1 MPTPDVSNSAQE
13 LFDLLEKDILAC
25 HTCKD
30 GMIEVNIRKIGT
42 DEFEVRVISFRGSFR
57 CVHADL
63 NRYLEELPTDTTD
76 TQSQVSIYRDRFRVG
91 LRGLLKNG
99 FGLISLDFSKCKKG
113 NTAPIFGWMV
123 SELLDID

>member
-1 MPTPDVSNSAQE
+1 MPTPDVSNSAQK
-13 LFDLLEKDILAC
+13 LFELLEKDILAC

-30 GMIEVNIRKIGT
+30 GIIEVTIRKIGT
-42 DEFEVRVISFRGSFR
+42 EEFEVRVISFRGSFR

-63 NRYLEELPTDTTD
+63 NKYLEELPTD

-91 LRGLLKNG
+91 LRGLLKKG
-99 FGLISLDFSKCKKG
+99 FGLLSLDFSKCKKG
-113 NTAPIFGWMV
+113 NTAPIFGLMV

>member
-1 MPTPDVSNSAQE
+1 MPTPDVSNSTQE

-30 GMIEVNIRKIGT
+30 GMIEVSIRKIGT

-63 NRYLEELPTDTTD
+63 NRYLEELPTDT
-76 TQSQVSIYRDRFRVG
+76 QSQVSIYRDRFRVG

-99 FGLISLDFSKCKKG
+99 FGLLSLDFSKCKKG

>member
-30 GMIEVNIRKIGT
+30 GMIEVSIRKIGT

-63 NRYLEELPTDTTD
+63 NRYLEELPTDR
-76 TQSQVSIYRDRFRVG
+76 QSQVSIYRDRFRVG

-99 FGLISLDFSKCKKG
+99 FGLLSLDFSKCKRG

>member
-30 GMIEVNIRKIGT
+30 GIIEVSIRKIGT

-63 NRYLEELPTDTTD
+63 NRYLEELPTDT
-76 TQSQVSIYRDRFRVG
+76 QSQVSIYRDRFRVG
-91 LRGLLKNG
+91 LRGLLKKG
-99 FGLISLDFSKCKKG
+99 FGLLSLDFSKCKKG

>member
-13 LFDLLEKDILAC
+13 LFELLEKDILAC

-30 GMIEVNIRKIGT
+30 GMIEVTIRKIGT
-42 DEFEVRVISFRGSFR
+42 EEFELRVISFRGSFR

-63 NRYLEELPTDTTD
+63 NRYLEELPTDT
-76 TQSQVSIYRDRFRVG
+76 QSQVSIYSDRFRVG
-91 LRGLLKNG
+91 LRKLLDKG
-99 FGLISLDFSKCKKG
+99 FGLLRLDFSRCKKG

-123 SELLDID
+123 SELLDRD

>member
-30 GMIEVNIRKIGT
+30 GMIEVSIRKIGT

-63 NRYLEELPTDTTD
+63 NRYLEELPTDR
-76 TQSQVSIYRDRFRVG
+76 QSQVSIYCDRFRVG
-91 LRGLLKNG
+91 LR
-99 FGLISLDFSKCKKG
+99 DC
-113 NTAPIFGWMV
+113 
-123 SELLDID
+123 

>member
-1 MPTPDVSNSAQE
+1 MPTPDVSNSAHE

-30 GMIEVNIRKIGT
+30 GMIEVSIRKIGT

-63 NRYLEELPTDTTD
+63 NRYLEELPTDT
-76 TQSQVSIYRDRFRVG
+76 QSQVSIYRDRFRVG
-91 LRGLLKNG
+91 LRGLLKKG
-99 FGLISLDFSKCKKG
+99 FGLLSLDFSKCKKG

>member
-1 MPTPDVSNSAQE
+1 MPTPETSNSAQE
-13 LFDLLEKDILAC
+13 LFELLEKDILAC

-30 GMIEVNIRKIGT
+30 GIIEVSIRKIGT
-42 DEFEVRVISFRGSFR
+42 EEFEVRVISFRGSFR

-63 NRYLEELPTDTTD
+63 NRYLEELPTDT
-76 TQSQVSIYRDRFRVG
+76 QSQVSIYRDRFRVG
-91 LRGLLKNG
+91 LRGLLKKG
-99 FGLISLDFSKCKKG
+99 FGLLSLDFSKCKKG

>member
-30 GMIEVNIRKIGT
+30 GMIEVSIRKIGT

-63 NRYLEELPTDTTD
+63 NSYLEELPTD
-76 TQSQVSIYRDRFRVG
+76 TQSQVSIYCDRFRVG

-99 FGLISLDFSKCKKG
+99 FGLLSLDFSKCKKG
-113 NTAPIFGWMV
+113 NPAPIFGWMV

>member
-30 GMIEVNIRKIGT
+30 GMIEVSIRKIGT

-63 NRYLEELPTDTTD
+63 NRYLEELPTDR
-76 TQSQVSIYRDRFRVG
+76 QSQVSIYCDRFRVG

-99 FGLISLDFSKCKKG
+99 FGLLSLDFSKCKRG

>member
-30 GMIEVNIRKIGT
+30 GMIEVSIRKIGT

-63 NRYLEELPTDTTD
+63 NRYLEELPTDT
-76 TQSQVSIYRDRFRVG
+76 QSQVSIYRDRFRVG

-99 FGLISLDFSKCKKG
+99 FGLLSLDFSKCKRG